1 MRRNALLFIAL
12 LSICFQGGVS
22 AQTFKSPPLLPT
34 AFDPSTV
41 ATGDFNH
48 DGNPDLIYVDGS
60 GQGQHTLHVLL
71 GRGDGTF
78 AQGQNIVLPAGIC
91 LGQCTINIADI
102 SGDGLPDLIIG
113 GGVEINP
120 KIAVFLGNANG
131 TFQSPIISNLTPT
144 PGAFSSANGLMAIA
158 DFNGDGALDLA
169 VGIPFDGI
177 HILLGDKTGNFTET
191 TALPDDTLSTDLHA
205 VDINHDGHL
214 DIVAL
219 GNTSTGGF
227 NVLFGNG
234 DGTFQFPVLH
244 EIGAGFKG
252 YLADV
257 DGDGQ
262 PDILAE
268 LTPVFN
274 VRQIIFLKGNP
285 DGTFAPPLVVGQL
298 PFDFNIATVAIGDFN
313 NDGILDLELSNQTG
327 VGILLGQ
334 PGLTFGPMITSLSGG
349 ALFPGT
355 LVPLVNSPAQADFNK
370 DGHLDLAIPAAGGVV
385 LLMGNGDGTFQSE
398 AQVYDVGSAVT
409 TIAVADFNGDKLP
422 DIAVATGA
430 PIPRL
435 LLGQADG
442 TFVLAPD
449 PNTSTGSG
457 PGSLAVG
464 DFNGDGH
471 FDLELGPNISNGIP
485 TLVFGDGQ
493 GHFSSPV
500 TVPTASDA
508 IADFNGD
515 GHSDMAVV
523 TGNFV
528 LGGCIP
534 GCPLIVSLGQT
545 NNTFLTRNT
554 TLTGIGGSI
563 VTAIGDLNGD
573 GIQDVVVNGSG
584 LLQVWLGNGDGTFT
598 KGITLDISSFTGG
611 AAIDPS
617 AATIVDIDG
626 DGRKDL
632 VLAPLLLLGNNF
644 FTAPQAVMIL
654 YGHGDGT
661 FEPSMFVPVS
671 HYYNHLKVADLNQDG
686 RPDLVLNDDVGIAVI
701 MNLGNRTFEDESHYV
716 AGTAIAGV
724 TVADVNGDGFPD
736 LVVANPG
743 GTTVA
748 VLLNNPN
755 GVPLGGVHPLVS
767 LSISPEPSDFSA
779 PITASVIV
787 SAPNLTSPAP
797 SGNVDFVLDG
807 SLAATVPLSSGTA
820 SFVFTAPLT
829 PGVHQVFA
837 TYSADTTYSIASVNQ
852 PHTVNRQV
860 FATQTVLTATPLTSL
875 ASQTVHLEANVS
887 AAGGGTVC
895 PPIQG
900 NICSWGTLTFLDGAK
915 TLHSGPTDTNGRA
928 VFDTATLGA
937 GPHALSAV
945 YHGFSNA
952 VEIFPQ
958 STSAPVTVTVT
969 SVSTATSA
977 SLSNASIPAG
987 TIVTITASVSSGS
1000 GTPFGGATFFDGTT
1014 PLGTAALHADGT
1026 ATFSTASLAA
1036 GTHAISASF
1045 NANSTF
1051 AGSSSTP
1058 VALVVTAPPAS
1069 AIATFLALST
1079 GLHPE
1084 NGSLSLSAKV
1094 AAAHGSP
1101 QSTIVFLDRGVI
1113 LGSVMSDTTGTATLT
1128 IPLPASGAHSFTA
1141 SFSGDSQFAPSASPE
1156 LQEFWSDSGPAFS
1169 VVVDPVIMKA
1179 AAGVASGKVSVS
1191 AVGPLQ
1197 DTLQLS
1203 CPSGLPAGY
1212 SCSFSPA
1219 ALSQSGVSEVSIRR
1233 SAVSSTTAPARNMLP
1248 SSLAV
1253 VAVLMGGLF
1262 IVPRRRA
1269 LAAMAV
1275 LCFLGVF
1282 FLSGCGGREQQA
1294 SQIAVITVQ
1303 AASGTGQARSVHA
1316 AQLLLMLSDR

>member
-1 MRRNALLFIAL
+1 LRRNALLFIAL
-12 LSICFQGGVS
+12 ILIGFEVGAS
-22 AQTFKSPPLLPT
+22 AQTFNSPPLLPT

-48 DGNPDLIYVDGS
+48 DGNPDLLYVDGS

-71 GRGDGTF
+71 GRGNGTF

-91 LGQCTINIADI
+91 IFQCTINVADI
-102 SGDGLPDLIIG
+102 SGDGLPDLIMG
-113 GGVEINP
+113 GGIDITAQ
-120 KIAVFLGNANG
+120 IAVLLGNADG
-131 TFQSPIISNLTPT
+131 TFQTPIVSTLPPT
-144 PGAFSSANGLMAIA
+144 PGSFSSANSRMAIG

-169 VGIPFDGI
+169 VGVPFNGV
-177 HILLGDKTGNFTET
+177 HILLGDKTGHFAET
-191 TALPDDTLSTDLHA
+191 TALPDNTLSTDLHA

-227 NVLFGNG
+227 NVFFGNG

-262 PDILAE
+262 LDILAE

-313 NDGILDLELSNQTG
+313 NDGIVDLELSNHTG
-327 VGILLGQ
+327 VGILLGR
-334 PGLTFGPMITSLSGG
+334 PGLTFGPMLTSLSGG
-349 ALFPGT
+349 SLFPGT

-370 DGHLDLAIPAAGGVV
+370 DGHLDLAIPAAGGIV
-385 LLMGNGDGTFQSE
+385 LLMGNGDGSFQSG
-398 AQVYDVGSAVT
+398 AQVYDVGTAVT
-409 TIAVADFNGDKLP
+409 RVVVADFNGDKLP
-422 DIAVATGA
+422 DIAVATNA

-435 LLGQADG
+435 LLGQVGG

-449 PNTSTGSG
+449 PNTTSGSG
-457 PGSLAVG
+457 PGSMAVG

-471 FDLELGPNISNGIP
+471 ADLELGPNTFNGVP
-485 TLVFGDGQ
+485 TVVFGDGQ
-493 GHFSSPV
+493 GHFSAPV
-500 TVPTASDA
+500 TVPTASGA
-508 IADFNGD
+508 VADFSGD
-515 GHSDMAVV
+515 GHSDMALIS
-523 TGNFV
+523 F
-528 LGGCIP
+528 GGCVP
-534 GCPLIVSLGQT
+534 GCPLTVSLGQT
-545 NNTFLTRNT
+545 NNTFLTKST
-554 TLTGIGGSI
+554 AITGIVDGI

-573 GIQDVVVNGSG
+573 GIQDVVVTGGG
-584 LLQVWLGNGDGTFT
+584 LLQVWRGNGDGTFT
-598 KGITLDISSFTGG
+598 KGITSDISSFTGG
-611 AAIDPS
+611 GGIDFSGAA
-617 AATIVDIDG
+617 IVDIDG

-632 VLAPLLLLGNNF
+632 VLAPLLLIGSTF
-644 FTAPQAVMIL
+644 FTAPQAMMIL
-654 YGHGDGT
+654 YGNGDGT
-661 FEPSMFVPVS
+661 FQPPAFVPLS
-671 HYYNHLKVADLNQDG
+671 HYYPHLKVADLNQDG

-701 MNLGNRTFEDESHYV
+701 MNLGNRSFEDESHYV

-724 TVADVNGDGFPD
+724 NVADVNGDGFPD
-736 LVVANPG
+736 LIVANPG

-755 GVPLGGVHPLVS
+755 GVPPGGIHPFVS
-767 LSISPEPSDFSA
+767 LAIAPEPSDFNA
-779 PITASVIV
+779 PFTAGVIV
-787 SAPNLTSPAP
+787 SAPNVTSPAP
-797 SGNVDFVLDG
+797 TGNVDFILDG
-807 SLAATVPLSSGTA
+807 TLAATVPLSSGAA
-820 SFVFTAPLT
+820 SFVFTGTLT

-837 TYSADTTYSIASVNQ
+837 TYSGDTTYSIASVNQ
-852 PHTVNRQV
+852 AHTVNRQV
-860 FATQTVLTATPLTSL
+860 FATQTVLTATPLTLL
-875 ASQTVHLEANVS
+875 ASQTVHLEATVS
-887 AAGGGTVC
+887 AAGGATVC
-895 PPIQG
+895 PPIPG
-900 NICSWGTLTFLDGAK
+900 NICSWGTITFLDGVK
-915 TLHSGPTDTNGRA
+915 TLHSEPTDTNGRA

-937 GPHALSAV
+937 GSHALSAV

-969 SVSTATSA
+969 SVPTATSA

-987 TIVTITASVSSGS
+987 TVVTITASVSSGS
-1000 GTPFGGATFFDGTT
+1000 GTPFGGATFFDGAT
-1014 PLGTAALHADGT
+1014 PLGTVALHANGT

-1036 GTHAISASF
+1036 GTHALSASF

-1069 AIATFLALST
+1069 AIATFSALSIS
-1079 GLHPE
+1079 LHPE
-1084 NGSLSLSAKV
+1084 NGSISLSAKV

-1101 QSTIVFLDRGVI
+1101 QSTVVFLDNGVI
-1113 LGSVMSDTTGTATLT
+1113 LGSVTSDATGAATLT

-1141 SFSGDSQFAPSASPE
+1141 SFSGNSQFASSVSPE
-1156 LQEFWSDSGPAFS
+1156 LQELWSDSGPAYS
-1169 VVVDPVIMKA
+1169 VAVDPVIMKVAGGA
-1179 AAGVASGKVSVS
+1179 ATGEVSTSVA
-1191 AVGPLQ
+1191 GPLQ
-1197 DTLQLS
+1197 DPLQLS

-1233 SAVSSTTAPARNMLP
+1233 SAVSSTTAPVRNTLP
-1248 SSLAV
+1248 GSLAI

-1262 IVPRRRA
+1262 FVPRRRA
-1269 LAAMAV
+1269 LIAMAV
-1275 LCFLGVF
+1275 LCFLGLS
-1282 FLSGCGGREQQA
+1282 FLSGCGSGREQQA
-1294 SQIAVITVQ
+1294 SQIAVVTVQ
-1303 AASGTGQARSVHA
+1303 ATSGTGQARSVHA
-1316 AQLLLMLSDR
+1316 AQLLLMLSEQ

>member
-1 MRRNALLFIAL
+1 VVSNIGS
-12 LSICFQGGVS
+12 LSI
-22 AQTFKSPPLLPT
+22 
-34 AFDPSTV
+34 
-41 ATGDFNH
+41 
-48 DGNPDLIYVDGS
+48 
-60 GQGQHTLHVLL
+60 
-71 GRGDGTF
+71 
-78 AQGQNIVLPAGIC
+78 
-91 LGQCTINIADI
+91 
-102 SGDGLPDLIIG
+102 
-113 GGVEINP
+113 
-120 KIAVFLGNANG
+120 
-131 TFQSPIISNLTPT
+131 
-144 PGAFSSANGLMAIA
+144 LM
-158 DFNGDGALDLA
+158 
-169 VGIPFDGI
+169 
-177 HILLGDKTGNFTET
+177 
-191 TALPDDTLSTDLHA
+191 
-205 VDINHDGHL
+205 
-214 DIVAL
+214 
-219 GNTSTGGF
+219 
-227 NVLFGNG
+227 GNG

-313 NDGILDLELSNQTG
+313 NDGILDLELSNHTG

-349 ALFPGT
+349 SLFPGT

-370 DGHLDLAIPAAGGVV
+370 DGHLDLAIPAAGGIV
-385 LLMGNGDGTFQSE
+385 LLMGNGDGSFQSE
-398 AQVYDVGSAVT
+398 AQVYDVGTAVT

-435 LLGQADG
+435 LLGQAG
-442 TFVLAPD
+442 GNFVLAPD
-449 PNTSTGSG
+449 PNTTTG
-457 PGSLAVG
+457 PGPGTMAVG

-471 FDLELGPNISNGIP
+471 ADLELGPNTFNGVP

-493 GHFSSPV
+493 GHFSAPV
-500 TVPTASDA
+500 TVPTASGVVG
-508 IADFNGD
+508 DFNGD
-515 GHSDMAVV
+515 GHSDMTLV
-523 TGNFV
+523 NFSF
-528 LGGCIP
+528 GGCVP
-534 GCPLIVSLGQT
+534 GCPLTVSLGQT
-545 NNTFLTRNT
+545 NNTFLTKST
-554 TLTGIGGSI
+554 AITGIVGAI

-573 GIQDVVVNGSG
+573 GIQDVVLTGGG

-598 KGITLDISSFTGG
+598 KGITSDISSFTGG
-611 AAIDPS
+611 GGIDFSGAA
-617 AATIVDIDG
+617 IVDIDG

-632 VLAPLLLLGNNF
+632 VLAPLLLIGSTF
-644 FTAPQAVMIL
+644 FTAPQAMMIL
-654 YGHGDGT
+654 YGNGDGT
-661 FEPSMFVPVS
+661 FQPPAFVPLS
-671 HYYNHLKVADLNQDG
+671 HYYPHLKVADLNQDG

-701 MNLGNRTFEDESHYV
+701 MNLGNRSFEDESHYV

-736 LVVANPG
+736 LIVANPG

-755 GVPLGGVHPLVS
+755 GVPPGGIHPFVS
-767 LSISPEPSDFSA
+767 LAIAPEPSDFNA
-779 PITASVIV
+779 PFTASVIV
-787 SAPNLTSPAP
+787 SAPSLTSPAP
-797 SGNVDFVLDG
+797 TGNVDFIVDG

-820 SFVFTAPLT
+820 SFVFTTTLT
-829 PGVHQVFA
+829 PGVHQIFA
-837 TYSADTTYSIASVNQ
+837 TYTGDSTYSIASVNQ

-875 ASQTVHLEANVS
+875 ASQTVHLEATVS
-887 AAGGGTVC
+887 AAGGTVC
-895 PPIQG
+895 PPIPG
-900 NICSWGTLTFLDGAK
+900 NICSWGTITFLDGAK
-915 TLHSGPTDTNGRA
+915 TLHSGPTDTNGRV

-937 GPHALSAV
+937 GSHALSAV

-969 SVSTATSA
+969 SVPTAASA

-987 TIVTITASVSSGS
+987 TVVTITASVSSGS
-1000 GTPFGGATFFDGTT
+1000 GTPFGGATFFDGAT

-1058 VALVVTAPPAS
+1058 VVLVVTAPPAS
-1069 AIATFLALST
+1069 AIATFSALST
-1079 GLHPE
+1079 SLHPE
-1084 NGSLSLSAKV
+1084 NGNISLSAKV
-1094 AAAHGSP
+1094 VAAHGSP
-1101 QSTIVFLDRGVI
+1101 QSTVVFLDEGVI
-1113 LGSVMSDTTGTATLT
+1113 LGSVTTDATGAAALT
-1128 IPLPASGAHSFTA
+1128 VPLPASGAHSFTA
-1141 SFSGDSQFAPSASPE
+1141 SFSGDSQFAPSVSPE
-1156 LQEFWSDSGPAFS
+1156 LQELWSDSGPAFS
-1169 VVVDPVIMKA
+1169 VAVDPVIMKA
-1179 AAGVASGKVSVS
+1179 AAGAATGEVLINA
-1191 AVGPLQ
+1191 AGPLQ
-1197 DTLQLS
+1197 DPLQLS
-1203 CPSGLPAGY
+1203 CASGLPAGY

-1219 ALSQSGVSEVSIRR
+1219 ALSQGGVSEVSIRR
-1233 SAVSSTTAPARNMLP
+1233 SAVSGNTAPARNTLP

-1253 VAVLMGGLF
+1253 VAVLMAGIF

-1269 LAAMAV
+1269 LTAMAV
-1275 LCFLGVF
+1275 LCFLGLS

-1294 SQIAVITVQ
+1294 SQMAVVTVQ
-1303 AASGTGQARSVHA
+1303 ATSGTGQARSVHA
-1316 AQLLLMLSDR
+1316 AQLVLMLSDR

>member
-1 MRRNALLFIAL
+1 LRRNALLFIAL
-12 LSICFQGGVS
+12 LSICFHGGAS

-131 TFQSPIISNLTPT
+131 SFQAAIISNLTPT

-169 VGIPFDGI
+169 VGVPFDGI
-177 HILLGDKTGNFTET
+177 HILLGDKSGSFTET
-191 TALPDDTLSTDLHA
+191 TGLPTSTQSVDLHA
-205 VDINHDGHL
+205 VDLNHDGHL
-214 DIVAL
+214 DLVAL
-219 GNTSTGGF
+219 GQFASGGF
-227 NVLFGNG
+227 SVFFGNG

-252 YLADV
+252 YFADF

-262 PDILAE
+262 PDVLSE
-268 LTPVFN
+268 FTPAFNIRQLVF
-274 VRQIIFLKGNP
+274 IKGNP
-285 DGTFAPPLVVGQL
+285 DGTFAPPVVIGQL
-298 PFDFNIATVAIGDFN
+298 PADFSIATVAIGDFN
-313 NDGILDLELSNQTG
+313 DDGILDLELSNHTG
-327 VGILLGQ
+327 VGILPGQ
-334 PGLTFGPMITSLSGG
+334 SGLTFGSMITSLSGG

-355 LVPLVNSPAQADFNK
+355 LIPLVNAPVQADFNK
-370 DGHLDLAIPAAGGVV
+370 DGHIDLAIPAAGGIE
-385 LLMGNGDGTFQSE
+385 LLMGNGDGSFKSD
-398 AQVYDVGSAVT
+398 AQVYDVGTAVT

-435 LLGQADG
+435 LLGQTG
-442 TFVLAPD
+442 GIFGLAPD
-449 PNTSTGSG
+449 PNTTSGSG

-471 FDLELGPNISNGIP
+471 ADLELGPNTFNGVP

-493 GHFSSPV
+493 GHFSAPV
-500 TVPTASDA
+500 TVSTGSPA

-515 GHSDMAVV
+515 GRSDMALF
-523 TGNFV
+523 NFS
-528 LGGCIP
+528 LGACIP
-534 GCPLIVSLGQT
+534 GCPLTVSLGQT
-545 NNTFLTRNT
+545 NNTFLTKNT
-554 TLTGIGGSI
+554 ILTGIQGI

-573 GIQDVVVNGSG
+573 GIQDVVLNESG
-584 LLQVWLGNGDGTFT
+584 FLQVYLGNGDGTFT
-598 KGITLDISSFTGG
+598 KGVTLDISSFNGGAGIDLSG
-611 AAIDPS
+611 AAI
-617 AATIVDIDG
+617 ADIDG

-654 YGHGDGT
+654 YGQGDGT
-661 FEPSMFVPVS
+661 FEPPALVPVS
-671 HYYNHLKVADLNQDG
+671 HYYTHLKVADLNQDG
-686 RPDLVLNDDVGIAVI
+686 RPDLVLNDDVGIAVM

-716 AGTAIAGV
+716 GGTAIAGLS
-724 TVADVNGDGFPD
+724 VADVNGDGFPD

-748 VLLNNPN
+748 VLLNDPN
-755 GVPLGGVHPLVS
+755 GVPPGGVHPLMS
-767 LSISPEPSDFSA
+767 LTVSPEPSDFNA
-779 PITASVIV
+779 PFTASAIV
-787 SAPNLTSPAP
+787 SAPSLTSAAP
-797 SGNVDFVLDG
+797 TGNVDFILDG
-807 SLAATVPLSSGTA
+807 TLAATVPLSAGTA
-820 SFVFTAPLT
+820 SFVFTGTLT
-829 PGVHQVFA
+829 PGLHQVFA
-837 TYSADTTYSIASVNQ
+837 TYSGDTTYSTASVNQ
-852 PHTVNRQV
+852 AHTVNRQI
-860 FATQTVLTATPLTSL
+860 FATQTVLTATPLTLL
-875 ASQTVHLEANVS
+875 ASQTVHMEATVS
-887 AAGGGTVC
+887 AANGGNVC

-900 NICSWGTLTFLDGAK
+900 NICSWGTITFLDGAK

-937 GPHALSAV
+937 GPHTFSAV

-952 VEIFPQ
+952 VAIFPQ
-958 STSAPVTVTVT
+958 STSALITVTVT

-977 SLSNASIPAG
+977 SLSNASISAG
-987 TIVTITASVSSGS
+987 TVVTITASVSSGS
-1000 GTPFGGATFFDGTT
+1000 GTPFGGATFFDGTI
-1014 PLGTAALHADGT
+1014 PLGTVALHADGS

-1036 GTHAISASF
+1036 GTHALSASF

-1051 AGSSSTP
+1051 AASSSAP

-1069 AIATFLALST
+1069 AIATFSALST
-1079 GLHPE
+1079 SLHPE
-1084 NGSLSLSAKV
+1084 KGSISFSAKV

-1101 QSTIVFLDRGVI
+1101 QSTVVFLDKGVI
-1113 LGSVMSDTTGTATLT
+1113 LGSVTTDATGSATLT
-1128 IPLPASGAHSFTA
+1128 IPLPASGAHSFSA
-1141 SFSGDSQFAPSASPE
+1141 SFSGDSQFAPSVSPE
-1156 LQEFWSDSGPAFS
+1156 LQEFWSDSSPAFS
-1169 VVVDPVIMKA
+1169 VAVDPVIMKA
-1179 AAGVASGKVSVS
+1179 VAGAASGEVSVS
-1191 AVGPLQ
+1191 IAGPLQ
-1197 DTLQLS
+1197 DPLQLS
-1203 CPSGLPAGY
+1203 CSSGLPNGY

-1219 ALSQSGVSEVSIRR
+1219 VLSQSGVSEVSIRR
-1233 SAVSSTTAPARNMLP
+1233 SAVSSNTAPARNKLP
-1248 SSLAV
+1248 GSLAL

-1262 IVPRRRA
+1262 SVSRRRA
-1269 LAAMAV
+1269 LTAMAV
-1275 LCFLGVF
+1275 LCFLGLS
-1282 FLSGCGGREQQA
+1282 FLSGCGGSSREQQA
-1294 SQIAVITVQ
+1294 SQIAVVTVQ
-1303 AASGTGQARSVHA
+1303 ATSGTGQARSVHA